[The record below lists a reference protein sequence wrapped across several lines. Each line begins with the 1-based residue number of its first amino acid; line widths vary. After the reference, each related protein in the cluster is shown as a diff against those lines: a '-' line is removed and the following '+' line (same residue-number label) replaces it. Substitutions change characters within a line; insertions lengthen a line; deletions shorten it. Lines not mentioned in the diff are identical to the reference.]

1 MSTGKKLF
9 VEDLDTA
16 GKRVIMRV
24 DFNVPLKDGKVESDK
39 RLKESLPT
47 IEYLRKKGAKVILM
61 SHLGR
66 PDGKRVPDMSLR
78 PVADALSALLGAP
91 VAFADDCVGP
101 AAEKAVAALQPGGV
115 LLLENL
121 RFHAEEEENDPAF
134 AKQLA
139 SLADVYVNDAFG
151 SAHRAHASTEG
162 ITKFV
167 PQAASGYLMKKELDY
182 LGDALG
188 NPKRPFVAIIGGS
201 KVSGKIDVIKNLLP
215 RVDKLLI
222 GGGMTYTFLKAQ
234 GLEIGKSIVENDKLD
249 LARSLLADAGGKLV
263 LGTDCVVTDKLD
275 FKGRTVG
282 RDQGRRQERHPRR
295 LGSGRHRSRDRR
307 RVHADDPGR
316 QDHRLERPGR
326 RVRDRRDRQGHDRR
340 RRGAGQGDGRRRDH
354 HHRRR
359 RLGVGGEEG
368 RRGEQGLARVDRRRR
383 LARVPGGQ
391 GAPGRRGAHGSLSAA
406 DRSNSRRAIRSSESG
421 RARKPRE
428 SWARAGPRLAR
439 VRRGHGIVPRPAA
452 CFRDRQ
458 AVRQAD

>member
-9 VEDLDTA
+9 VEDLNVT

-47 IEYLRKKGAKVILM
+47 IKFLREKNAKVILM

-66 PDGKRVPDMSLR
+66 PDGKKVPDMSLR
-78 PVADALSALLGAP
+78 PVADALAGLLGAP

-121 RFHAEEEENDPAF
+121 RFHAAEEENDPAF

-139 SLADVYVNDAFG
+139 ALADVYVNDAFG

-167 PQAASGYLMKKELDY
+167 PQAASGFLMKKELDY
-182 LGDALG
+182 LGDALT
-188 NPKRPFVAIIGGS
+188 NPKRPFVAVIGGS

-234 GLEIGKSIVENDKLD
+234 GLETGKSIVENDKIE
-249 LARSLLADAGGKLV
+249 LAKSLMAEAGDKLV
-263 LGTDCVVTDKLD
+263 LGTEFVVTDKLD

-282 RDQGRRQERHPRR
+282 ALKTVAKNAIP
-295 LGSGRHRSRDRR
+295 
-307 RVHADDPGR
+307 ADW
-316 QDHRLERPGR
+316 E
-326 RVRDRRDRQGHDRR
+326 
-340 RRGAGQGDGRRRDH
+340 A
-354 HHRRR
+354 
-359 RLGVGGEEG
+359 
-368 RRGEQGLARVDRRRR
+368 VD
-383 LARVPGGQ
+383 
-391 GAPGRRGAHGSLSAA
+391 
-406 DRSNSRRAIRSSESG
+406 
-421 RARKPRE
+421 
-428 SWARAGPRLAR
+428 AGPATVDAFTKILLGAKTIVWNGPVGVFEIDATAKGTIAIAEALAKATAGGATTIIGGGDSASA
-439 VRRGHGIVPRPAA
+439 VKKAGVASKVSHVSTGGGASLEYLEGKVLPGVAA
-452 CFRDRQ
+452 LTEK
-458 AVRQAD
+458 

>member
-9 VEDLDTA
+9 VEDLNVT
-16 GKRVIMRV
+16 GKRVIVRV

-47 IEYLRKKGAKVILM
+47 IKFLREKNAKVILM

-78 PVADALSALLGAP
+78 PVADALAGLLGAP
-91 VAFADDCVGP
+91 VAFAEDCVGA
-101 AAEKAVAALQPGGV
+101 AAEKAVAALTPGGV

-139 SLADVYVNDAFG
+139 ALADVYVNDAFG

-167 PQAASGYLMKKELDY
+167 PQAASGFLMKKELDY
-182 LGDALG
+182 LGEALG
-188 NPKRPFVAIIGGS
+188 NPKRPFVAVIGGS

-234 GLEIGKSIVENDKLD
+234 GLEVGKSIVENDKID
-249 LARSLLADAGGKLV
+249 LAKSLLAEAGGKLV
-263 LGTDCVVTDKLD
+263 LGTDFTVTDKLD

-282 RDQGRRQERHPRR
+282 ATKTVARDAIPADWEAVDIGPATVAAFTETL
-295 LGSGRHRSRDRR
+295 LGAKTIVWNGPVGVFEIDATAKGTIAIAEALAKATAAGATTIIGGGDSASAVKKAGVASKVSHVSTGGGASLEYLEGK
-307 RVHADDPGR
+307 VLPG
-316 QDHRLERPGR
+316 
-326 RVRDRRDRQGHDRR
+326 V
-340 RRGAGQGDGRRRDH
+340 
-354 HHRRR
+354 
-359 RLGVGGEEG
+359 
-368 RRGEQGLARVDRRRR
+368 
-383 LARVPGGQ
+383 
-391 GAPGRRGAHGSLSAA
+391 AA
-406 DRSNSRRAIRSSESG
+406 LTN
-421 RARKPRE
+421 K
-428 SWARAGPRLAR
+428 
-439 VRRGHGIVPRPAA
+439 
-452 CFRDRQ
+452 
-458 AVRQAD
+458 

>member
-121 RFHAEEEENDPAF
+121 RFHAAEEENDPAF

-139 SLADVYVNDAFG
+139 ALADVYVNDAFG

-167 PQAASGYLMKKELDY
+167 PQAASGFLMKKELDY
-182 LGDALG
+182 LGEALG
-188 NPKRPFVAIIGGS
+188 NPKRPFVAVIGGS

-234 GLEIGKSIVENDKLD
+234 GLEVGKSIVENDKLE
-249 LARSLLADAGGKLV
+249 LARSLLADAGGKLE
-263 LGTDCVVTDKLD
+263 LGTDFVVTDKLD

-282 RDQGRRQERHPRR
+282 ALKTVTKDGIPADWEAVDIGPATVATFAKTLVGAKTIVWNGPVGVFEIDATAKGTIAVAEALAKATAAGATTIIGGGDSASAVKKAGVASKVSHVSTGGGASLEFLEGKVLPGVAA
-295 LGSGRHRSRDRR
+295 LTDR
-307 RVHADDPGR
+307 
-316 QDHRLERPGR
+316 
-326 RVRDRRDRQGHDRR
+326 
-340 RRGAGQGDGRRRDH
+340 
-354 HHRRR
+354 
-359 RLGVGGEEG
+359 
-368 RRGEQGLARVDRRRR
+368 
-383 LARVPGGQ
+383 
-391 GAPGRRGAHGSLSAA
+391 
-406 DRSNSRRAIRSSESG
+406 
-421 RARKPRE
+421 
-428 SWARAGPRLAR
+428 
-439 VRRGHGIVPRPAA
+439 
-452 CFRDRQ
+452 
-458 AVRQAD
+458 

>member
-9 VEDLDTA
+9 VEQLNTA
-16 GKRVIMRV
+16 GKRVIVRV

-47 IEYLRKKGAKVILM
+47 IDYLRKKGAKVILM

-66 PDGKRVPDMSLR
+66 PDGQRVPDMSLR
-78 PVADALSALLGAP
+78 PVADALAGLLGAP
-91 VAFADDCVGP
+91 VAFAEDCVGP
-101 AAEKAVAALQPGGV
+101 AAEKAVAALQAGGV

-121 RFHAEEEENDPAF
+121 RFHAAEEENDPAF

-139 SLADVYVNDAFG
+139 ALADVYVNDAFG

-167 PQAASGYLMKKELDY
+167 SQAASGFLMKKELDF
-182 LGDALG
+182 LGEALA
-188 NPKRPFVAIIGGS
+188 NPKRPFVAVIGGS

-249 LARSLLADAGGKLV
+249 LARSLLAEAGGKLV

-282 RDQGRRQERHPRR
+282 ALKTVARDAIPADWEACDIGPASIAAFTEILVNAKTIVWNGPVGVFEIDATAKGTIAIAEA
-295 LGSGRHRSRDRR
+295 LAKATASGATTIIGGGDSASAVKKAGVASKVSHVSTGGGASLEFLEGK
-307 RVHADDPGR
+307 VLPG
-316 QDHRLERPGR
+316 
-326 RVRDRRDRQGHDRR
+326 V
-340 RRGAGQGDGRRRDH
+340 
-354 HHRRR
+354 
-359 RLGVGGEEG
+359 
-368 RRGEQGLARVDRRRR
+368 
-383 LARVPGGQ
+383 
-391 GAPGRRGAHGSLSAA
+391 AA
-406 DRSNSRRAIRSSESG
+406 
-421 RARKPRE
+421 
-428 SWARAGPRLAR
+428 LT
-439 VRRGHGIVPRPAA
+439 PA
-452 CFRDRQ
+452 
-458 AVRQAD
+458 

>member
-9 VEDLDTA
+9 VEDLNVS
-16 GKRVIMRV
+16 GKRVIVRV

-47 IEYLRKKGAKVILM
+47 INFLREKNAKVILM

-78 PVADALSALLGAP
+78 PVADALSALLGGAP
-91 VAFADDCVGP
+91 VAFAEDCVGAP
-101 AAEKAVAALQPGGV
+101 AEKAVAALQPGGV

-121 RFHAEEEENDPAF
+121 RYHAAEEENDPTF

-139 SLADVYVNDAFG
+139 ALADVYVNDAFG

-167 PQAASGYLMKKELDY
+167 PQAASGFLMKKELDY

-234 GLEIGKSIVENDKLD
+234 GLETGKSIVENDKIE
-249 LARSLLADAGGKLV
+249 LAKSLIAEAGDKLV
-263 LGTDCVVTDKLD
+263 LGTEFVVTDKLD

-282 RDQGRRQERHPRR
+282 ATKTVARDAIP
-295 LGSGRHRSRDRR
+295 
-307 RVHADDPGR
+307 ADW
-316 QDHRLERPGR
+316 E
-326 RVRDRRDRQGHDRR
+326 
-340 RRGAGQGDGRRRDH
+340 A
-354 HHRRR
+354 
-359 RLGVGGEEG
+359 
-368 RRGEQGLARVDRRRR
+368 VD
-383 LARVPGGQ
+383 
-391 GAPGRRGAHGSLSAA
+391 
-406 DRSNSRRAIRSSESG
+406 
-421 RARKPRE
+421 
-428 SWARAGPRLAR
+428 AGPDTVAAFTKILLGAKTIVWNGPVGVFEIDATAKGTIAVAEALAKAT
-439 VRRGHGIVPRPAA
+439 AA
-452 CFRDRQ
+452 GATTIIGGGDSAS
-458 AVRQAD
+458 AVKKAGVASKVSHVSTGGGASLEYLEGKVLPGVAALTEA

>member
-9 VEDLDTA
+9 VEDLETA

-78 PVADALSALLGAP
+78 PVADALAALLGAP

-101 AAEKAVAALQPGGV
+101 VAEKAVAGLQPGGV

-139 SLADVYVNDAFG
+139 ALADVYVNDAFG

-182 LGDALG
+182 LGEALG

-249 LARSLLADAGGKLV
+249 LARSLLAEAGGKLV

-282 RDQGRRQERHPRR
+282 ATKVVAKNAIPAEWEAVDIGPETVAAFTQTIVGAKTIVWNGPVGVFEIDATAKGTIAVAEALAKATAAGATTIIGGGDSASAVKKAGVASKVSHVSTGGGASLEYLEGKVLPGVAA
-295 LGSGRHRSRDRR
+295 LTDR
-307 RVHADDPGR
+307 
-316 QDHRLERPGR
+316 
-326 RVRDRRDRQGHDRR
+326 
-340 RRGAGQGDGRRRDH
+340 
-354 HHRRR
+354 
-359 RLGVGGEEG
+359 
-368 RRGEQGLARVDRRRR
+368 
-383 LARVPGGQ
+383 
-391 GAPGRRGAHGSLSAA
+391 
-406 DRSNSRRAIRSSESG
+406 
-421 RARKPRE
+421 
-428 SWARAGPRLAR
+428 
-439 VRRGHGIVPRPAA
+439 
-452 CFRDRQ
+452 
-458 AVRQAD
+458 

>member
-9 VEDLDTA
+9 VEDLDVA
-16 GKRVIMRV
+16 GKRVIVRV

-66 PDGKRVPDMSLR
+66 PDGKRVPEMSLR
-78 PVADALSALLGAP
+78 PVADALSGLLGAP

-101 AAEKAVAALQPGGV
+101 AAEKAVSALQAGGV

-121 RFHAEEEENDPAF
+121 RFHAAEEENDPAF

-139 SLADVYVNDAFG
+139 ALADVYVNDAFG
-151 SAHRAHASTEG
+151 TAHRAHASTEG
-162 ITKFV
+162 ITKLV
-167 PQAASGYLMKKELDY
+167 PKAAAGFLMKKELDY

-188 NPKRPFVAIIGGS
+188 NPKRPFVAVIGGS

-249 LARSLLADAGGKLV
+249 LARSLLAEAGGKLE
-263 LGTDCVVTDKLD
+263 LGTDFVVTDKLD

-282 RDQGRRQERHPRR
+282 ATKVVARNAIPADWEACVIGPATVETFTKIL
-295 LGSGRHRSRDRR
+295 LGAKTIVWNGPVGVFEIDATAKGTIAVAEALAKATAAGATTIIGGGDSASAVKKAGVASKVSHVSTGGGASLEFLEGK
-307 RVHADDPGR
+307 VLPG
-316 QDHRLERPGR
+316 
-326 RVRDRRDRQGHDRR
+326 V
-340 RRGAGQGDGRRRDH
+340 
-354 HHRRR
+354 
-359 RLGVGGEEG
+359 
-368 RRGEQGLARVDRRRR
+368 
-383 LARVPGGQ
+383 
-391 GAPGRRGAHGSLSAA
+391 AA
-406 DRSNSRRAIRSSESG
+406 LTD
-421 RARKPRE
+421 K
-428 SWARAGPRLAR
+428 
-439 VRRGHGIVPRPAA
+439 
-452 CFRDRQ
+452 
-458 AVRQAD
+458 

>member
-78 PVADALSALLGAP
+78 PVADALAALLGAP

-101 AAEKAVAALQPGGV
+101 VAEKAVAALQPGGV

-121 RFHAEEEENDPAF
+121 RFHAAEEENDPAF

-139 SLADVYVNDAFG
+139 ALADVYVNDAFG

-182 LGDALG
+182 LGEALG

-249 LARSLLADAGGKLV
+249 LARSLLAEAGGKLV

-282 RDQGRRQERHPRR
+282 ATKVVAKNAIPSDWEAVDIGPETVAAFTQTIIGAKTIVWNGPVGVFEIDATAKGTIAIAEALAKATAAGATTIIGGGDSASAVKKAGVASKVSHVSTGGGASLEYLEGKVLPGVAA
-295 LGSGRHRSRDRR
+295 LTDR
-307 RVHADDPGR
+307 
-316 QDHRLERPGR
+316 
-326 RVRDRRDRQGHDRR
+326 
-340 RRGAGQGDGRRRDH
+340 
-354 HHRRR
+354 
-359 RLGVGGEEG
+359 
-368 RRGEQGLARVDRRRR
+368 
-383 LARVPGGQ
+383 
-391 GAPGRRGAHGSLSAA
+391 
-406 DRSNSRRAIRSSESG
+406 
-421 RARKPRE
+421 
-428 SWARAGPRLAR
+428 
-439 VRRGHGIVPRPAA
+439 
-452 CFRDRQ
+452 
-458 AVRQAD
+458 

>member
-9 VEDLDTA
+9 VEDLPVA
-16 GKRVIMRV
+16 NKRVIVRV

-47 IEYLRKKGAKVILM
+47 IKYLREKNAKVILM

-78 PVADALSALLGAP
+78 PVADALAALLGTP

-101 AAEKAVAALQPGGV
+101 SAEAAVAALAPGGV

-121 RFHAEEEENDPAF
+121 RFHAAEEENDPAF

-139 SLADVYVNDAFG
+139 ALADVYVNDAFG

-167 PQAASGYLMKKELDY
+167 SQAASGFLMKKELDY
-182 LGDALG
+182 LGDALT
-188 NPKRPFVAIIGGS
+188 NPKRPFVAVIGGS

-234 GLEIGKSIVENDKLD
+234 GLETGKSIVENDKIE
-249 LARSLLADAGGKLV
+249 LAKSLMAEAGDKLV
-263 LGTDCVVTDKLD
+263 LGTEFVVTDKLD

-282 RDQGRRQERHPRR
+282 ALKTVAKNAIP
-295 LGSGRHRSRDRR
+295 
-307 RVHADDPGR
+307 ADW
-316 QDHRLERPGR
+316 E
-326 RVRDRRDRQGHDRR
+326 
-340 RRGAGQGDGRRRDH
+340 A
-354 HHRRR
+354 
-359 RLGVGGEEG
+359 
-368 RRGEQGLARVDRRRR
+368 VD
-383 LARVPGGQ
+383 
-391 GAPGRRGAHGSLSAA
+391 
-406 DRSNSRRAIRSSESG
+406 
-421 RARKPRE
+421 
-428 SWARAGPRLAR
+428 AGPATVEAFTKILLGAKTIVWNGPVGVFEIDATAKGTIAIAEALAKAT
-439 VRRGHGIVPRPAA
+439 AA
-452 CFRDRQ
+452 GATTIIGGGDSAS
-458 AVRQAD
+458 AVKKAGVAGKVSHVSTGGGASLEYLEGKVLPGVAALTNK

>member
-9 VEDLDTA
+9 VEDLDVT
-16 GKRVIMRV
+16 GKRVIVRV

-47 IEYLRKKGAKVILM
+47 IKFLREKNAKVILM

-78 PVADALSALLGAP
+78 PVADALAALLGAP
-91 VAFADDCVGP
+91 VAFADDCVGA
-101 AAEKAVAALQPGGV
+101 AAEKAVAALTPGGV

-139 SLADVYVNDAFG
+139 ALADVYVNDAFG

-167 PQAASGYLMKKELDY
+167 PQAASGFLMKKELDY
-182 LGDALG
+182 LGEALG
-188 NPKRPFVAIIGGS
+188 NPKRPFVAVIGGS

-234 GLEIGKSIVENDKLD
+234 GLEVGKSIVENDKLD
-249 LARSLLADAGGKLV
+249 LAKSLLAEAGGKLV
-263 LGTDCVVTDKLD
+263 LGTDFVVTDKLD

-282 RDQGRRQERHPRR
+282 AIKTVARDAIPADWEAVDIGPATVAAFTETL
-295 LGSGRHRSRDRR
+295 LGAKTIVWNGPVGVFEIDATAKGTIAIAEALAKATAAGATTIIGGGDSASAVKKAGVASKVSHVSTGGGASLEYLEGK
-307 RVHADDPGR
+307 VLPG
-316 QDHRLERPGR
+316 
-326 RVRDRRDRQGHDRR
+326 V
-340 RRGAGQGDGRRRDH
+340 
-354 HHRRR
+354 
-359 RLGVGGEEG
+359 
-368 RRGEQGLARVDRRRR
+368 
-383 LARVPGGQ
+383 
-391 GAPGRRGAHGSLSAA
+391 AA
-406 DRSNSRRAIRSSESG
+406 LTE
-421 RARKPRE
+421 K
-428 SWARAGPRLAR
+428 
-439 VRRGHGIVPRPAA
+439 
-452 CFRDRQ
+452 
-458 AVRQAD
+458 

>member
-9 VEDLDTA
+9 VEDLNVS
-16 GKRVIMRV
+16 GKRVIVRV

-47 IEYLRKKGAKVILM
+47 IAYLRKQNAKVILM

-78 PVADALSALLGAP
+78 PVADALAALLGAP
-91 VAFADDCVGP
+91 VAFAEDCVGP

-121 RFHAEEEENDPAF
+121 RFHAAEEENDPSF

-139 SLADVYVNDAFG
+139 ALADVYVNDAFG

-167 PQAASGYLMKKELDY
+167 PQAASGFLMKKELDY

-188 NPKRPFVAIIGGS
+188 NPKRPFVAVIGGS

-234 GLEIGKSIVENDKLD
+234 GLETGKSIVENDKIE
-249 LARSLLADAGGKLV
+249 LAKSLLAEAGDKLV
-263 LGTDCVVTDKLD
+263 LGTDFVATDKLD

-282 RDQGRRQERHPRR
+282 ATKVVTKTTIPADWECVDIGPATTAAFEKIL
-295 LGSGRHRSRDRR
+295 LGAKTIVWNGPVGVFEIDATAKGTIAVAEALAKATAAGATTIIGGGDSASAVKKAGVASKVSHVSTGGGASLEYLEGK
-307 RVHADDPGR
+307 VLPG
-316 QDHRLERPGR
+316 
-326 RVRDRRDRQGHDRR
+326 V
-340 RRGAGQGDGRRRDH
+340 
-354 HHRRR
+354 
-359 RLGVGGEEG
+359 
-368 RRGEQGLARVDRRRR
+368 
-383 LARVPGGQ
+383 
-391 GAPGRRGAHGSLSAA
+391 AA
-406 DRSNSRRAIRSSESG
+406 LTE
-421 RARKPRE
+421 K
-428 SWARAGPRLAR
+428 
-439 VRRGHGIVPRPAA
+439 
-452 CFRDRQ
+452 
-458 AVRQAD
+458 